1 MGPAP
6 IGVVGKSTKDA
17 DVKDIVIT
25 RSFRAYEPNQL
36 LLLPPDLREWVPE
49 GHLAHFVSDLVD
61 EGLDLSAIWRAYA
74 DGGRAHPAY
83 HPAMM
88 TKVLIYAYC
97 TGVYSSR
104 RIEKRLYE
112 DVAFRYL
119 AAQQSPDHKTIAE
132 FRRRHLEAL
141 KGLFQQVLELC
152 AEAGLVMLGHVA
164 LDGSKVAANAS
175 KHSAMS
181 YGRMVQEEARLQKES
196 EALLDRAERTDTAED
211 ERYGDE
217 RGDELPKEL
226 RFRQGRLAK
235 IREAKAALEQQARD
249 KAAAKAK
256 AEDPQGG
263 DKPPR
268 PEGGGGEPETVKP
281 EDTSQRNFTDPDSRV
296 MLDGN
301 KTWVQAY
308 NAQLA
313 VDASSQVIVATEVT
327 NQSADG
333 GHLPAMVGQIAQR
346 TGLLPNELS
355 ADAGYAWEQNLAH
368 LQGQSIDPYMATR
381 RFKHHEL
388 AEDVP
393 PPPKT
398 PLRKAMHDKLEQP
411 EGRERYKLRKQ
422 TVEPVFGQIKEA
434 RGFRRFLLRGAEK
447 VRGEWTLVCTAHN
460 LCKLW
465 AATMAG

>member
-1 MGPAP
+1 MGTGTNVP
-6 IGVVGKSTKDA
+6 G
-17 DVKDIVIT
+17 VKDIVIT
-25 RSFRAYEPNQL
+25 RSFRPYEPNQL
-36 LLLPPDLREWVPE
+36 LLLPPDLREWLPE

-74 DGGRAHPAY
+74 DGGRAHPGY

-104 RIEKRLYE
+104 RIEKRLSE

-119 AAQQSPDHKTIAE
+119 AAQQRPDHKTIAE

-152 AEAGLVMLGHVA
+152 AKAGLVRLGHVA

-196 EALLDRAERTDTAED
+196 EALLERAERTDTAED

-235 IREAKAALEQQARD
+235 IREAKAALEQQAKD
-249 KAAAKAK
+249 KAAAKVK
-256 AEDPQGG
+256 AEKRDREGG
-263 DKPPR
+263 DNPPR
-268 PEGGGGEPETVKP
+268 PQGGGGEAETGKP
-281 EDTSQRNFTDPDSRV
+281 EDKVQRNFTDPDSRV

-301 KTWVQAY
+301 KTWVQGY

-327 NQSADG
+327 NQPADG
-333 GHLPAMVGQIAQR
+333 GHLPAMVEQIAQR
-346 TGLLPNELS
+346 TGLLPDELS
-355 ADAGYAWEQNLAH
+355 ADAGYAWEDNLAH
-368 LQGQSIDPYMATR
+368 LQGRSIDAYMATR

-388 AEDVP
+388 TEDVP

-411 EGRERYKLRKQ
+411 ECRERYQLRKQ

-434 RGFRRFLLRGAEK
+434 RGFRRFLLRGLDK
-447 VRGEWTLVCTAHN
+447 VRGEWLLVCTAHN
-460 LCKLW
+460 ICKLW
-465 AATMAG
+465 TATAAG

>member
-1 MGPAP
+1 
-6 IGVVGKSTKDA
+6 
-17 DVKDIVIT
+17 VKDIIIT
-25 RSFRAYEPNQL
+25 RSFRAYEPNQI
-36 LLLPPDLREWVPE
+36 LLLPPDLREWLPE
-49 GHLAHFVSDLVD
+49 GHLAQFVSDVVD
-61 EGLDLSAIWRAYA
+61 EALDLSAIWRAYS

-119 AAQQSPDHKTIAE
+119 AAQQTPDHKTIAE
-132 FRRRHLEAL
+132 FRRRHLPAL
-141 KGLFQQVLELC
+141 KGLFQQVLQLC
-152 AEAGLVMLGHVA
+152 SKAGLVKLGHVA

-181 YGRMVQEEARLQKES
+181 YGRMAAEEARLQQEI
-196 EALLDRAERTDTAED
+196 ETLLDRAEQTDAAED
-211 ERYGDE
+211 KRYGDE

-235 IREAKAALEQQARD
+235 IREAKAALEQEARQ
-249 KAAAKAK
+249 KATAKAK
-256 AEDPQGG
+256 RDQQGADGG
-263 DKPPR
+263 DGPPHAPGDGG
-268 PEGGGGEPETVKP
+268 PEAVKP
-281 EDTSQRNFTDPDSRV
+281 EDKAQRNFTDPDSRI

-313 VDASSQVIVATEVT
+313 VDACSQVIVAAEVT
-327 NQSADG
+327 NQPADG
-333 GHLPAMVGQIAQR
+333 GHLPAMVEQIEQR
-346 TGLLPNELS
+346 TRQLPQELS
-355 ADAGYAWEQNLAH
+355 ADAGYAWEENIAYA
-368 LQGQSIDPYMATR
+368 QGRSIDSYMATR

-388 AEDVP
+388 PEDVP

-398 PLRKAMHDKLEQP
+398 PLRKAMHEKLEQP
-411 EGRERYKLRKQ
+411 QARRRYQLRKQ

-434 RGFRRFLLRGAEK
+434 RGFRRFLLRGLEK
-447 VRGEWTLVCTAHN
+447 VRGEWLLVCTAHN
-460 LCKLW
+460 LNKLW
-465 AATMAG
+465 MARVAG

>member
-1 MGPAP
+1 
-6 IGVVGKSTKDA
+6 
-17 DVKDIVIT
+17 VKDKDMIIT

-36 LLLPPDLREWVPE
+36 LLLPPDLREWLPE
-49 GHLAHFVSDLVD
+49 GHLAHFVSDVVD

-74 DGGRAHPAY
+74 DGGRGHPAY

-104 RIEKRLYE
+104 RIEKRVYE

-119 AAQQSPDHKTIAE
+119 AAQQRPDHKTIAE
-132 FRRRHLEAL
+132 FRRRHLKAL
-141 KGLFQQVLELC
+141 SGIFQQVLQLC
-152 AEAGLVMLGHVA
+152 AEAGLVKLGHVA

-181 YGRMVQEEARLQKES
+181 YGRMVQEEARLQKEI
-196 EALLDRAERTDTAED
+196 EGLLKRAEQTDAAED

-226 RFRQGRLAK
+226 RFRENRLAK
-235 IREAKAALEQQARD
+235 IRAAKAALEQQARD
-249 KAAAKAK
+249 KAAVKAQADK
-256 AEDPQGG
+256 PNDDGG
-263 DKPPR
+263 DEPPG
-268 PEGGGGEPETVKP
+268 PQGGGGEPETVKP
-281 EDTSQRNFTDPDSRV
+281 EDKAQRNFTDPDSRI
-296 MLDGN
+296 MLDSN

-308 NAQLA
+308 NTQLA

-327 NQSADG
+327 DQRADG
-333 GHLPAMVGQIAQR
+333 GHLPAMVEQIEQR
-346 TGLLPNELS
+346 TGELPQQLS
-355 ADAGYAWEQNLAH
+355 ADAGYAWEQNLAY
-368 LQGQSIDPYMATR
+368 LQGRSIDAYMATR

-398 PLRKAMHDKLEQP
+398 PLRRAMHEKLEQP
-411 EGRERYKLRKQ
+411 EARQIYQLRKQ
-422 TVEPVFGQIKEA
+422 TVEPVFGQVKEA
-434 RGFRRFLLRGAEK
+434 RGFRRFLLRGLDK
-447 VRGEWTLVCTAHN
+447 VRGEWQLVCTAHN

-465 AATMAG
+465 AATAAG